1 VVNEKLINSK
11 GDYEFY
17 LAADKLALAIK
28 RERPRIFQDETWKFE
43 RLLRKVEYLE
53 NCGNNQLDKVFC
65 LQAKFQLQ
73 KLSTKLGF
81 AIPRNVFG
89 PGLSIAHG
97 GPIIVHSKAVVG
109 ENCRIDRCVSIGS
122 IYYPAAA
129 PKIGNNVYI
138 GPGTVIDGDIEIAD
152 GIAIGVNSYVNKS
165 FKEPDITIAGCP
177 AKKISD
183 KGSEKCW
190 FRATEI
196 LRKERTKM
204 LITNA
209 SEFINK

>member
-1 VVNEKLINSK
+1 MIKSK
-11 GDYEFY
+11 EDYKFY

-28 RERPRIFQDETWKFE
+28 HDRPRIFQDETWKFE

-53 NCGNNQLDKVFC
+53 NCEDNFLGKIVC
-65 LQAKFQLQ
+65 LQARFDLH
-73 KLSTKLGF
+73 KLSVQLGF

-122 IYYPAAA
+122 IHYPAAA
-129 PKIGNNVYI
+129 PIIGNNVFI
-138 GPGTVIDGDIEIAD
+138 GPGAVIDGPIEIAD
-152 GIAIGVNSYVNKS
+152 GIAIGANSYVNKS
-165 FKEPDITIAGCP
+165 FKDYDITIAGCP

-183 KGSEKCW
+183 KGSQYCW

-196 LRKERTKM
+196 LRKENKA
-204 LITNA
+204 A
-209 SEFINK
+209 SSDEIV